1 MKNRLGIGLCIAAFL
16 QTCVLLPAATVTWTG
31 EAGDSQWF
39 TDANWD
45 TGVSP
50 GKSSSDDIVINGAD
64 VIYTPGGDFSPSGSL
79 TIGPGASFTQVSSVA
94 WPSVG
99 AKLQIDGTLD
109 WGSAGQIRYK
119 PGTQIVVGPAG
130 RLIHHATAVAS
141 DGDPSPTL
149 TVRGGEVVFEKNLE
163 WQVAGP
169 IIVEDGASFKSAGTF
184 LLGKGGLT
192 ISDSTAEMHGVSFQ
206 TGATLEV
213 HRSSITV
220 TNAFAF
226 AGDNTIVLDSAVC
239 SFGGLSSSA
248 VALIIAGDTH
258 LGISGNYVYDSD
270 DSIEGGTLTVGNEFQ
285 WRENKT
291 LNGNVVC
298 KILACQSAGAQ
309 LTLSS
314 GSVTTTSSS
323 YNGFYVGGGT
333 VDFGYGSTAKLNFA
347 GASTDTVYDTY
358 FSNGSVTY
366 CSEKVSAEAFAER
379 FTVEPFVNEDG
390 VSGASIYLTPAVEG
404 SVEWD
409 GTAIVEAIDAS
420 SATVMAT
427 LKSAGSAGGQV
438 YLYWGETFGGSDP
451 ASWENSSLLG
461 EATDGQKYTGSVDLS
476 KGKIYYFGMAV
487 IAKDGTGNWAPFS
500 QKAFLAE
507 DNVNTFLGKSGS
519 DGANAANW
527 SLGVVPA
534 ADQIVFVSP
543 EVSQN
548 DLIWGSGMTDMV
560 SGWRQPKLVSG
571 RSVLVTFQT
580 TVERPLRVN
589 GDVVFESGT
598 WTHNG
603 PAAEPEYAFS
613 MIVSGDM
620 LLGSDAQ
627 INAGNGVANSSSGK
641 PRGYMQAGPGFAP
654 QTGSAEDDTLVFNLG
669 ASHGGEAGANGYTY
683 GSILNPLS
691 YGSSGH
697 GDNNTS
703 YSGGGIISL
712 TVEGTLTLNGD
723 ISSDGFGYNA
733 MGACKGGSAGGTVN
747 LTVGMLAGNG
757 TVSADG
763 GSSIAS
769 GSGAGGRI
777 RCKLQNGTFADSS
790 IRFSALGGVG
800 SVDGW
805 ETAGAGT
812 IFLQTAVDSAESGTV
827 RISNNMVYSG
837 KNDVTRY
844 TAIPSLGMP
853 AERLNRVNWELAATA
868 RVRVTVSR
876 VLGSIVAEEGAM
888 MGIGEGIVAR
898 TPSLTIGET
907 VYASGVYTSETMPE
921 FLTGDGVL
929 EITNLPLCI
938 LFR

>member
-1 MKNRLGIGLCIAAFL
+1 MKNRLGIGLCVAAFL
-16 QTCVLLPAATVTWTG
+16 QTGVLLPAATVTWTG
-31 EAGDSQWF
+31 AAGDSQWF

-50 GKSSSDDIVINGAD
+50 GNSPADDILIDNAD

-79 TIGPGASFTQVSSVA
+79 TIGPGASFTQVSSAA
-94 WPSVG
+94 WPSIA

-109 WGSAGQIRYK
+109 WGSAEQIRYR
-119 PGTQIVVGPAG
+119 PGTQIVVGSDG
-130 RLIHHATAVAS
+130 CLIHRATVVAS
-141 DGDPSPTL
+141 EGDPSPTL

-169 IIVEDGASFKSAGTF
+169 ITVEDGGSFKSAATF
-184 LLGKGGLT
+184 LLGTGGLT
-192 ISDSTAEMHGVSFQ
+192 ISDSTAEMHGITFQ

-226 AGDNTIVLDSAVC
+226 AGDNTIVLDSAMC
-239 SFGGLSSSA
+239 SFGGLSTTY
-248 VALIIAGDTH
+248 VALILSGDTH
-258 LGISGNYVYDSD
+258 LEISGNYVYDTD
-270 DSIEGGTLTVGNEFQ
+270 DSIEGGTLVVGNEFQ
-285 WRENKT
+285 WKENKT
-291 LNGNVVC
+291 VNGDIVC
-298 KILACQSAGAQ
+298 KILACQSSGAQ

-314 GSVTTTSSS
+314 GSVTTGSSS
-323 YNGFYVGGGT
+323 YNGFYVGGGS
-333 VDFGYGSTAKLNFA
+333 VNFGYGSTAKLNFA
-347 GASTDTVYDTY
+347 GASLDTVYDTY

-366 CSEKVSAEAFAER
+366 CSEKVTADDFAEL
-379 FTVEPFVNEDG
+379 FTVEPFEAEDG
-390 VSGASIYLTPAVEG
+390 TAGASIYLTPAAEG
-404 SVEWD
+404 AVEWD
-409 GTAIVEAIDAS
+409 GTAAVTKIGS
-420 SATVMAT
+420 TQATVSGT
-427 LKSAGSAGGQV
+427 LKSAGSVAGQV
-438 YLYWGETFGGSDP
+438 YLYAGRTFGGTDP
-451 ASWENSSLLG
+451 AAWEQAILLG
-461 EATDGQKYTGSVDLS
+461 DSADGQVYSGNVELLEGSL
-476 KGKIYYFGMAV
+476 YYFGMAV
-487 IAKDGTGNWAPFS
+487 VAEDGTSTWAVFH
-500 QKAFLAE
+500 QKAYLAE
-507 DNVNTFLGKSGS
+507 DNVNTFLGSAGT

-543 EVSQN
+543 EVSQS
-548 DLIWGSGMTDMV
+548 DLIWGAGMTDTV
-560 SGWRQPKLVSG
+560 AGWRQPKLVSG

-580 TVERPLRVN
+580 TVEQPLRVN
-589 GDVVFESGT
+589 GDVIFESGT
-598 WTHNG
+598 WTHDG
-603 PAAEPEYAFS
+603 PAAEPAYAFA
-613 MIVSGDM
+613 MDVSGDF
-620 LLGSDAQ
+620 LLGEEAQ
-627 INAGNGVANSSSGK
+627 INTGNGVANSASGR

-654 QTGSAEDDTLVFNLG
+654 QTGSAEDDTLVYNLG

-697 GDNNTS
+697 GDNNAN
-703 YSGGGIISL
+703 YSGGGIIVL

-733 MGACKGGSAGGTVN
+733 TGACKGASAGGTVN

-790 IRFSALGGVG
+790 VRFSALGGVG
-800 SVDGW
+800 SADGW

-812 IFLQTAVDSAESGTV
+812 IFLQTAVDSAEFGTV
-827 RISNNMVYSG
+827 RIANNTVYSG

-844 TAIPSLGMP
+844 TAIPSLDMP
-853 AERLNRVNWELAATA
+853 TERLNRVSWELASTA

-888 MGIGEGIVAR
+888 MGIGKGIVAR

-921 FLTGDGVL
+921 FLTGDGAL